1 MAGVRT
7 GQLVSDST
15 KHGKENSVTTSRRF
29 DHDVPMR
36 IRDGVTLRA
45 DVFRPDD
52 DDGYPSDLELSVIP
66 AGG

>member
-1 MAGVRT
+1 M
-7 GQLVSDST
+7 
-15 KHGKENSVTTSRRF
+15 TTSIRI

-36 IRDGVTLRA
+36 TRDGVTLRA

-52 DDGYPSDLELSVIP
+52 DDRYPSYLELPVIP